1 MPDCKNET
9 FENLDKCALH
19 CSYNDINRRKNL
31 DYESTFRNEF
41 HQYILNKIKKFNRHK
56 EENSEEEKKIRN
68 GIINNI
74 KNINKG
80 FIDKNIELNKIL
92 EDNEVCIE
100 NIEFPVFID
109 EYLCGYGYVLKN
121 VGKVFFKKCKFY
133 NICKSEDS
141 NIFYEYCLFLDKLNI
156 YADSIFNEDDEFSLK
171 VNAGDRDYRYNRCIF
186 NKDVSIENYKNI
198 NLITYNIFDRCEF
211 KKDVSIKKVKVA
223 KIFLNIPE
231 YKKEGGI
238 IEEYEVADYEEKE
251 EINNIF
257 TFKKISIYECEFFY
271 KFKING
277 IGKYDKKKYLQ
288 SKNRGGDS
296 LHIPSLE
303 IKSLKI
309 EDTKFKSK
317 FEVKN
322 ATLEKMEFYD
332 SNVEGIFD
340 ISECRIKKANFYK
353 SIFEEFAVFSNVY
366 FGDDTEKNITDFTN
380 TTFKEFSSFREANF
394 TSGLRFSQANTKQE
408 PNFLNADI
416 NTKYTDRETLRIIKN
431 SFEKVNNK
439 IEANKFFI
447 SEMKYY

>member
-1 MPDCKNET
+1 MQLLIGLYR
-9 FENLDKCALH
+9 FYLDQ
-19 CSYNDINRRKNL
+19 
-31 DYESTFRNEF
+31 T
-41 HQYILNKIKKFNRHK
+41 
-56 EENSEEEKKIRN
+56 
-68 GIINNI
+68 
-74 KNINKG
+74 
-80 FIDKNIELNKIL
+80 
-92 EDNEVCIE
+92 
-100 NIEFPVFID
+100 
-109 EYLCGYGYVLKN
+109 
-121 VGKVFFKKCKFY
+121 
-133 NICKSEDS
+133 
-141 NIFYEYCLFLDKLNI
+141 
-156 YADSIFNEDDEFSLK
+156 
-171 VNAGDRDYRYNRCIF
+171 
-186 NKDVSIENYKNI
+186 
-198 NLITYNIFDRCEF
+198 
-211 KKDVSIKKVKVA
+211 
-223 KIFLNIPE
+223 
-231 YKKEGGI
+231 
-238 IEEYEVADYEEKE
+238 
-251 EINNIF
+251 
-257 TFKKISIYECEFFY
+257 
-271 KFKING
+271 
-277 IGKYDKKKYLQ
+277 
-288 SKNRGGDS
+288 
-296 LHIPSLE
+296 
-303 IKSLKI
+303 I